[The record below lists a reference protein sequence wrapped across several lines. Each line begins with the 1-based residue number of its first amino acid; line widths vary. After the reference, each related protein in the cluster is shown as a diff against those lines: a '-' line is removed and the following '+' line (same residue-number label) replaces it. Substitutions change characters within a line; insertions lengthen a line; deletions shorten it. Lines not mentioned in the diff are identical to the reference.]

1 MKEQTLSVILKK
13 RNSFIQK
20 WVLSQKLY
28 KTLQQ
33 QTTPCYNMCFSVPE
47 TRIKPAYIPPK
58 YHPSNKVTT
67 PWLV

>member
-33 QTTPCYNMCFSVPE
+33 VDTPGYSRVQSGTE
-47 TRIKPAYIPPK
+47 TGIKTA
-58 YHPSNKVTT
+58 
-67 PWLV
+67 

>member
-33 QTTPCYNMCFSVPE
+33 QNTPRYNKCFFKVEMCL
-47 TRIKPAYIPPK
+47 KPPK
-58 YHPSNKVTT
+58 MTLKNTSSNKVTT